1 MRRLYHWMF
10 DPEARLARLALDEK
24 NLTFDL
30 VASAPWQPHPDV
42 ALLAPGAAGV
52 ALVHRANEARYTAIG
67 GHAICEFL
75 EEAGAGTP
83 LLPRLP
89 EDRAE
94 ARRIWCLAETKLN
107 EARTH
112 LLSERIAIARS
123 RTHTPDSTALR
134 RGAHALRGQLTF
146 FNHLAE
152 TRPFL
157 AGRTLSLAD
166 LALAA
171 SLSCFDYF
179 GDVPWDMVPD
189 LRDWYG
195 RMKSRPSFRALLSDE
210 IDGTRPASHYTDLDF

>member
-10 DPEARLARLALDEK
+10 DPEARLVRLALGEK
-24 NLTFDL
+24 DLSFDAI
-30 VASAPWQPHPDV
+30 ASPPWQPHPDI

-67 GHAICEFL
+67 AHAICEFL
-75 EEAGAGTP
+75 EEAGAGSP

-94 ARRIWCLAETKLN
+94 ARRVWNLADVKLTEASQFLLAE
-107 EARTH
+107 
-112 LLSERIAIARS
+112 RITIARS

-134 RGAHALRGQLTF
+134 TGAHALRGQLTF

-157 AGRTLSLAD
+157 AGRSLSLAD
-166 LALAA
+166 LSLAA
-171 SLSCFDYF
+171 KLSCFDYF

-189 LRDWYG
+189 LRGWYG
-195 RMKSRPSFRALLSDE
+195 RMKSRPSFRALLADE
-210 IDGTRPASHYTDLDF
+210 IDGTRPASHYADLDF